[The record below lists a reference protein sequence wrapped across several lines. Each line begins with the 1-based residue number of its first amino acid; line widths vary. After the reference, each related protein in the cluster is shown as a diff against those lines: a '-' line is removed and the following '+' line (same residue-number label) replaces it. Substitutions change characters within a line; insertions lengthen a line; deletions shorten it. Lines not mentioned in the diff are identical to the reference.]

1 MFKLLSE
8 NIIIFTFSPEASEN
22 DCFTISVTPL
32 NGKKGKKWHNCF
44 TFMYVTNFLK
54 TICFKNKISS
64 NYKYNI
70 CS

>member
-32 NGKKGKKWHNCF
+32 NG
-44 TFMYVTNFLK
+44 
-54 TICFKNKISS
+54 
-64 NYKYNI
+64 
-70 CS
+70 